1 MIGAAG
7 TASSPATAD
16 DTEDG
21 STVPK
26 MTREHAIRI
35 IQRHERGRQGLV
47 RVKALRVRGMIIQ
60 WPLEW
65 LLALFEL
72 KLPLRWF

>member
-1 MIGAAG
+1 VIGAAG

-47 RVKALRVRGMIIQ
+47 RVKALRVRTVLME
-60 WPLEW
+60 WPLGW
-65 LLALFEL
+65 LLAHFEL
-72 KLPLRWF
+72 TSPLRWF